1 MVAALGAIVK
11 TAVKSQV
18 KKVAADKLMGRGKKK
33 KQPQQQKQS
42 PNTEVGAE
50 KKSGAIV
57 KAPSSAMANIPLA
70 DSVSAI
76 SQTPA
81 AGGGVGGSD
90 TILVIK
96 TRVIEIEKIL
106 KGSVALDKKLLDQE

>member
-33 KQPQQQKQS
+33 QPQQQKQS
-42 PNTEVGAE
+42 PNAEVGG
-50 KKSGAIV
+50 KKGGAIV

-81 AGGGVGGSD
+81 SG
-90 TILVIK
+90 
-96 TRVIEIEKIL
+96 
-106 KGSVALDKKLLDQE
+106 

>member
-33 KQPQQQKQS
+33 QPQQQKQS
-42 PNTEVGAE
+42 PNAEVSAE

-81 AGGGVGGSD
+81 AGGGGVGGGSD

-106 KGSVALDKKLLDQE
+106 KLSLIHI